1 VNFQNIPRD
10 DKTIKRAFLPKR
22 GAFSFFDYSQIEPR
36 YFAYFTATALKDP
49 TVADW
54 YREGRDVYREI
65 AGRALDKPADE
76 VTEDERQHGKVWFLM
91 SLYGAGPRK
100 VSETLGI
107 PYAEAKDF
115 YLAFHE
121 GLPWIKQLSNPKP
134 QSAKAMRFWEPG
146 AIERTYQRRGFLRTP
161 HGRHLHAEQY
171 GEHKLLNKLIQGS
184 AADLMKAALIR
195 VDRWQRA
202 AGIESRMVSVIH
214 DEIIFDG
221 PEEEIPLLHEEVPPL
236 MREDFLTAVVPIEI
250 DHEVSVTSWA
260 EKVSYEDWQA
270 SRVKGIAA

>member
-1 VNFQNIPRD
+1 MNFQNIPRD
-10 DKTIKRAFLPKR
+10 DKTIKRAFIPKR

-36 YFAYFTATALKDP
+36 FFAYYVATALGDT

-65 AGRALDKPADE
+65 AGRALGKAADE

-107 PYAEAKDF
+107 PYGEAKDF
-115 YLAFHE
+115 YLAFHD

-134 QSAKAMRFWEPG
+134 KTERGMRYWQPG
-146 AIERTYQRRGFLRTP
+146 VIEQVYARRGFLRTP
-161 HGRHLHAEQY
+161 HGRHLHAEQW

-184 AADLMKAALIR
+184 AADLMKAALLR
-195 VDRWQRA
+195 TDRWIRSDPDLQ
-202 AGIESRMVSVIH
+202 SRMVSVIH
-214 DEIIFDG
+214 DEIILDG
-221 PEEEIPLLHEEVPPL
+221 PEDELETLHEHVPEL
-236 MREDFLTAVVPIEI
+236 MREDWLTAVVPIEV
-250 DHEVSVTSWA
+250 DHEVSTTTWA
-260 EKVSYEDWQA
+260 EKVAYEAWA
-270 SRVKGIAA
+270 REEVAA